1 VGRHPGFI
9 ALVSVV
15 TAVLL
20 TVGLVWWIVTST
32 KESVCRPVLRLVEK
46 PQPAGLTRAQVAS
59 FEYNHKAYV
68 QLYVDLG
75 C

>member
-1 VGRHPGFI
+1 VGKHAGLI
-9 ALVSVV
+9 AVISAVV
-15 TAVLL
+15 AVAL
-20 TVGLVWWIVTST
+20 TVGLVWWLVTST

>member
-1 VGRHPGFI
+1 VGKHAGLI
-9 ALVSVV
+9 AVISAVV
-15 TAVLL
+15 AVAL
-20 TVGLVWWIVTST
+20 TVGLVWWLVTST

-46 PQPAGLTRAQVAS
+46 PQPAGLTPAQVAS

>member
-1 VGRHPGFI
+1 MGRHPGFI

-46 PQPAGLTRAQVAS
+46 PEPTGLTPSQLQS
-59 FEYNHKAYV
+59 FEYNHKTYV
-68 QLYVDLG
+68 QLYASLG